1 MMTTVK
7 MITSAALAAIFLTG
21 CVNNNTIEQ
30 SQVAEAKTATETATA
45 EKDPNAVVCT
55 YEKIVGKLIKQK
67 TCYTAS
73 QREAVREASQA
84 TMKTITRRGP
94 LTAE

>member
-1 MMTTVK
+1 MTTVK

-67 TCYTAS
+67 PATPRA
-73 QREAVREASQA
+73 REKLFA
-84 TMKTITRRGP
+84 KHHKRR
-94 LTAE
+94 

>member
-1 MMTTVK
+1 MTTIK
-7 MITSAALAAIFLTG
+7 MITNLALAAIFLTG

-30 SQVAEAKTATETATA
+30 SQVAEAGTASETTTA

-67 TCYTAS
+67 TCYSAR

-84 TMKTITRRGP
+84 TMKTITRGGP
-94 LTAE
+94 SNTE